1 MKAAISIF
9 VFLISAG
16 IAVLYLV
23 NVKELEKTNA
33 SQQTFGVCGGGVYS
47 DSYFH
52 EEITEEIKKGKALF
66 NANCAA
72 CHKLNAQSTGPALRG
87 IHERYTTVDI
97 IKFMR
102 NDFSS
107 AIQYTNEK
115 GYKCTPF
122 PDLSDEDIES
132 ILLYTY

>member
-16 IAVLYLV
+16 IAALYLV
-23 NVKELEKTNA
+23 NVKEQQAASTIEK
-33 SQQTFGVCGGGVYS
+33 QPQLICGTRTYSYS
-47 DSYFH
+47 DEANY
-52 EEITEEIKKGKALF
+52 EEIKKGKQLF

-72 CHKLNAQSTGPALRG
+72 CHKLNSQSTGPSLRG
-87 IHERYTTVDI
+87 INQRYTTVDI

-107 AIQYTNEK
+107 AIKYTDER
-115 GYKCTPF
+115 GYKCTLF
-122 PDLSDEDIES
+122 PDLSDKDIQS
-132 ILLYTY
+132 ILLYTN

>member
-9 VFLISAG
+9 VFIISAG
-16 IAVLYLV
+16 AAILFLV
-23 NVKELEKTNA
+23 NAQEQEYIASLEFEQQPEFFCGTHLVSPSLAENA
-33 SQQTFGVCGGGVYS
+33 
-47 DSYFH
+47 
-52 EEITEEIKKGKALF
+52 KAGRNLF
-66 NANCAA
+66 KANCAA
-72 CHKLNAQSTGPALRG
+72 CHKLDAQSTGPALRG

-107 AIQYTNEK
+107 KIKYTGER
-115 GYKCTPF
+115 GYKCTSF
-122 PDLSDEDIES
+122 PDLSDKDIES